1 MKHQGDDQMDALLA
15 LALKDAE
22 TEDPFADLDISSV
35 EFSKA
40 YQRQRKRNISRY
52 KHASGLSSARKIRA
66 RVALAIACILAVC
79 LIAVMSISAVR
90 DAVLGAIIEWYDDY
104 ISVRFET
111 EAEGKDNMNTE
122 AEEKNTEEPWQAVEK
137 ARKPTEIPEGIEE
150 VILSNNKARVLIEY
164 YAEEAW
170 YATYRQTLL
179 DDSNDHVDN
188 EGVIIQYADINGQ
201 KAIIFE
207 YTRKQEFVIIW
218 NDGKYSYSIASCG
231 TIDELLLIA
240 RSVR

>member
-111 EAEGKDNMNTE
+111 ETENKDNMDTE
-122 AEEKNTEEPWQAVEK
+122 AEEQNTEEPWQAVEK

-179 DDSNDHVDN
+179 DDSNNYVDN

-207 YTRKQEFVIIW
+207 SSEKEEKTIIW
-218 NDGKYSYSIASCG
+218 NDGKYSYSIVSCG
-231 TIDELLLIA
+231 TVEDLISFA
-240 RSVR
+240 KSVR